1 VSFANGSGN
10 GEGRNGR
17 TTRVLV
23 VDDNRLVRE
32 GVAQLLASELD
43 MSVVGTT
50 ADGTSA
56 LRMVETERPDI
67 VLVDASLPDK
77 HGITLAREVS
87 QRFPGVKVVTLGV
100 TEIPAEVTEAI
111 EAGAAGYVPKDASVS
126 EFREILR
133 AVAQGRAHCAPHI
146 AATLFSR
153 LAELASTRRA
163 REVAGSVKLTPREV
177 QILALVAEG
186 LTNKE
191 IAVRLHVETQ
201 TVKNH
206 MHNILEK
213 LELRHRLQAVQYA
226 TEAGLLRMRTR

>member
-1 VSFANGSGN
+1 MFANV
-10 GEGRNGR
+10 EAVRM
-17 TTRVLV
+17 TRVLV

-32 GVAQLLASELD
+32 GIAHLLASEMD

-50 ADGTSA
+50 ADGGSA
-56 LRMVETERPDI
+56 LRMIESEQPDV
-67 VLVDASLPDK
+67 VLVDASMPER
-77 HGITLAREVS
+77 HGISLAREIS
-87 QRFPGVKVVTLGV
+87 RRYSNVKIVILGI

-111 EAGAAGYVPKDASVS
+111 EAGASGYVPKDASVS
-126 EFREILR
+126 EFRDIVR
-133 AVAQGRAHCAPHI
+133 AVAQGRAHCAPDI

-177 QILALVAEG
+177 QILTLVAEG

-226 TEAGLLRMRTR
+226 TEAGLLRVRVR